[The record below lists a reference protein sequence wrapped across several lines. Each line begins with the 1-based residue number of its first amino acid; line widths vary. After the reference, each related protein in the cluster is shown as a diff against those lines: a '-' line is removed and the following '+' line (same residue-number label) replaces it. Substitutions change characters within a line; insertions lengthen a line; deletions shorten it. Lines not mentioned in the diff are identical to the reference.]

1 MDLLSSLFN
10 DEINNEVSN
19 ETVIE
24 KYAKKHSSNIEKE
37 EPGTIQDLLM
47 QMKEE
52 FLNGLS
58 NDNLAQLYTEI
69 KLNKEDKSVSLN
81 FKEEYDKAI
90 EETNKNRAKII
101 DYIVKNIPEERIGK
115 TASVSPLWAV
125 SKINGQDVIV
135 RLYGDPFETIEDP
148 NEYSI
153 KLLTNLGVLNKGD
166 IVETTSSSGKF
177 IGICDTFSPYILIK
191 SSTRFEKIKPSEI
204 IRIYGKADQTF

>member
-24 KYAKKHSSNIEKE
+24 KYAKRHSSNIEKE
-37 EPGTIQDLLM
+37 EPGTIQDLLI

-69 KLNKEDKSVSLN
+69 KLSKEDKSVSLN

-101 DYIVKNIPEERIGK
+101 DYIVKNMPEERLGK
-115 TASVSPLWAV
+115 TASISPLWTV
-125 SKINGQDVIV
+125 SRVNGQDVIV
-135 RLYGDPFETIEDP
+135 RLYGDPFETVEDP
-148 NEYSI
+148 NDYSM
-153 KLLTNLGVLNKGD
+153 KLLTNLGILNQGD
-166 IVETTSSSGKF
+166 MVETASLNGEF
-177 IGICDTFSPYILIK
+177 VGICNSFSPYILVK
-191 SSTRFEKIKPSEI
+191 SSTQFERIRPSEI
-204 IRIYGKADQTF
+204 IRIYGKAD